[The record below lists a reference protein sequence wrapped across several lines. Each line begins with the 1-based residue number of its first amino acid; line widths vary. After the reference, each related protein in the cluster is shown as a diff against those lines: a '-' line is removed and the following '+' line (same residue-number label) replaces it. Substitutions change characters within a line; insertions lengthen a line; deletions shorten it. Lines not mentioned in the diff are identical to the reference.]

1 LILDYVRYVDV
12 VLQDESASPMD
23 QMHSIVLRAYATGNI
38 IHYTVEGS
46 SPENYL
52 PEPHSLK
59 SIDRLPNAI
68 REVWL
73 AAYMYEIN
81 FLLNMNSFEHPT
93 NYQNELCK
101 VWMADFVGAQSQA

>member
-1 LILDYVRYVDV
+1 
-12 VLQDESASPMD
+12 MD
-23 QMHSIVLRAYATGNI
+23 QMHSIELRAYATGNI

-59 SIDRLPNAI
+59 SIDRLPN
-68 REVWL
+68 E
-73 AAYMYEIN
+73 
-81 FLLNMNSFEHPT
+81 
-93 NYQNELCK
+93 NELCK